1 MTDLSI
7 GTQIQ
12 EQEDVPLAPAY
23 PVERLEGKR
32 PFWSPA
38 EWAVL
43 RRYYPELGAAGLAP
57 YLPARTVPAITETA
71 RKAGIHFNA
80 PYSKQK
86 PTTAQLDQAIKR
98 LYKNGVLESGQM
110 ARFCRQWDRPRQWV
124 RMRAI
129 QLGVCQPRR
138 RGVGWQAEEDA
149 ILEQFEGRGT
159 RYVQVQ
165 LMKAGHLGRTEPA
178 IAQRMKYLDLTVRD
192 RTDFYTAQEVSR
204 LLNLEIHVPLN
215 WIKAGKLKAKK
226 RASQSDAATVAWEIR
241 RSDLRAFMIAYPG
254 EWYPGRCDVYWLV
267 DILAN
272 RGGG

>member
-7 GTQIQ
+7 GQQIQ

-23 PVERLEGKR
+23 PVARLEGKR

-38 EWAVL
+38 EWALL

-86 PTTAQLDQAIKR
+86 PPTAQLDQAIKR

-124 RMRAI
+124 RMRAV

-149 ILEQFEGRGT
+149 ILETFEGRGT

-165 LMKAGHLGRTEPA
+165 LMKAGYLGRTEPA

-192 RTDFYTAQEVSR
+192 RTDIFTALDVSR

-241 RSDLRAFMIAYPG
+241 RADLRAFMITYPG